1 MTVPDTEGGAGSLA
15 DVDEQLT
22 PFPEEHGEAWT
33 VSDPE
38 VEWTA
43 LETDAKRER
52 ILCAAGKVFSRDGL
66 DAPMPVVAAAAG
78 AGVASIYR
86 QFPSKRDLLA
96 ALVRRRLEHITA
108 AALAASAKP
117 GDRWSALTELLW
129 TAVERHR
136 SDDFMGDA
144 YVQVLDHPDVIEIN
158 TRATEALNALLDAA
172 RAEGRL
178 RADATVLD
186 IRLLFAAT
194 RAAKQVAPEA
204 WQRMLELFIDGLD
217 ARRCAD

>member
-1 MTVPDTEGGAGSLA
+1 MTVPDAPEHLL
-15 DVDEQLT
+15 DV
-22 PFPEEHGEAWT
+22 PEEQGDAWT
-33 VSDPE
+33 VADPD

-43 LETDAKRER
+43 LDADAKRER
-52 ILCAAGKVFSRDGL
+52 ILCAAGTVFSRDGL
-66 DAPMPVVAAAAG
+66 DAPMPAVAAAAG

-96 ALVRRRLEHITA
+96 ALVSRRLEQITS
-108 AALAASAKP
+108 AALAATAKP
-117 GDRWSALTELLW
+117 GDRWNALTEMLW
-129 TAVERHR
+129 NAVERR
-136 SDDFMGDA
+136 QSDDFMGDA
-144 YVQVLDHPDVIEIN
+144 YVQVLDHPEVVGIN
-158 TRATEALNALLDAA
+158 ARTTAALNGLLDAA

-178 RADATVLD
+178 RADVTVLD

-217 ARRCAD
+217 TRRCVA

>member
-1 MTVPDTEGGAGSLA
+1 MVSVA
-15 DVDEQLT
+15 DLDEEPASVT
-22 PFPEEHGEAWT
+22 EHGEDWT

-38 VEWTA
+38 VEWVA
-43 LETDAKRER
+43 LDTDAKRER

-66 DAPMPVVAAAAG
+66 DAPMPAVAAAAG

-96 ALVRRRLEHITA
+96 AIVRRRLEHITA
-108 AALAASAKP
+108 AALAASGKP
-117 GDRWSALTELLW
+117 GDRWTALTEMLW
-129 TAVERHR
+129 TAVERR
-136 SDDFMGDA
+136 QSDDFMGEA
-144 YVQVLDHPDVIEIN
+144 YVQVLDHPEVVEIN
-158 TRATEALNALLDAA
+158 ARATEALDAVLDAA
-172 RAEGRL
+172 RVEGRL
-178 RADATVLD
+178 REDATVLD

-204 WQRMLELFIDGLD
+204 WRRVVELFIDGLD